1 MLCWI
6 NGNTSARE
14 IVAYLGRLDEN
25 DSNAGCEDNDDENAE
40 RLDEAMNEIERRESA
55 CASGYPFA
63 LTQEGTV
70 LQYPILKPE
79 ETQKVVY
86 LYLLLSTRLNMK
98 DNRNHAGIDGTNL
111 LEPLSAH
118 VLKNYLGRDKAQS
131 LVFGTSGEGSFEDKV
146 NKLCHNLREGS
157 RFQSLDN
164 APVKAKD
171 AKLDAVAWVPFAD
184 RLPSQLIIFGQCKTG
199 TTWRDTTS
207 QLQPEQFIK
216 KWVREPFLV
225 NPTRVFCVSEAIN
238 RSIWKSSSVEAG
250 IVFDRCRLVEN
261 CIGLPEETFSS
272 IRTWTLEAKKTVT
285 TSLDKTR

>member
-1 MLCWI
+1 
-6 NGNTSARE
+6 
-14 IVAYLGRLDEN
+14 
-25 DSNAGCEDNDDENAE
+25 
-40 RLDEAMNEIERRESA
+40 MNEIERRESA

-199 TTWRDTTS
+199 TTWRETTS

-216 KWVREPFLV
+216 NWIHEPFLV
-225 NPTRVFCVSEAIN
+225 NPTRAFCVSEAID
-238 RSIWKSSSVEAG
+238 RSVWKSNSVVAG
-250 IVFDRCRLVEN
+250 IVFDRCRLVEY
-261 CIGLPEETFSS
+261 CVGLPKKTLSS
-272 IRTWTLEAKKTVT
+272 IRAWTLEAKKTVT
-285 TSLDKTR
+285 IS

>member
-199 TTWRDTTS
+199 TTCA
-207 QLQPEQFIK
+207 QKNFIQY
-216 KWVREPFLV
+216 
-225 NPTRVFCVSEAIN
+225 TRL
-238 RSIWKSSSVEAG
+238 
-250 IVFDRCRLVEN
+250 D
-261 CIGLPEETFSS
+261 
-272 IRTWTLEAKKTVT
+272 IRGQKNGNHI
-285 TSLDKTR
+285 S